1 VKDWT
6 VNISETLDP
15 ADEKK
20 ELKRTGKDLAV
31 LKQWILNFRKYSNE

>member
-15 ADEKK
+15 ADVKK
-20 ELKRTGKDLAV
+20 DLKRTGKYLAV
-31 LKQWILNFRKYSNE
+31 